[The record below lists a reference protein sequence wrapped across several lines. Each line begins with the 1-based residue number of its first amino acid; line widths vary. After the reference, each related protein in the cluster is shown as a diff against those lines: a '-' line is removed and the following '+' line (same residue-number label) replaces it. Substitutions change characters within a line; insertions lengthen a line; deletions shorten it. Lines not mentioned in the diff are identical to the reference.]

1 MATHRYR
8 LDLGRAKSLLV
19 QAGYGDGFA
28 VRIDTLGSP
37 PFPEAVRETLPD
49 RDRGAGRDAGGR
61 DALAAVPRA

>member
-1 MATHRYR
+1 VMATHRYR

-37 PFPEAVRETLPD
+37 PFPEAVRETLA
-49 RDRGAGRDAGGR
+49 RSGSRRR
-61 DALAAVPRA
+61 S